1 MSAADPHRHL
11 RRAFIGGYRVSDVE
25 VALASLEFSL
35 GQIRLELTS
44 LQRRVNVDEGVIDDQ
59 QARLA
64 ALRTAESEALAQV
77 ALLETA
83 RADAAREAAWRIE
96 AAEQEAAAAQA
107 EAERVRA
114 EHDELLRRLQELTRD
129 LEAGD
134 PPERR
139 AFDETEGDSQQTP
152 VVTLLPRVAAPE
164 TAAFETSV
172 ELDAGPFDDLAS
184 LTAFEGSLA
193 EVPQI
198 AEIYVRSYE
207 EGRGTFEL
215 QLREPTDVVDA
226 MSSRLPY
233 RLDVTE
239 SDRRRIVLTV
249 LPLALPA

>member
-1 MSAADPHRHL
+1 M
-11 RRAFIGGYRVSDVE
+11 FIGGYRVSDVE

-64 ALRTAESEALAQV
+64 ALRTAESKALAQV
-77 ALLETA
+77 ALLEEA
-83 RADAAREAAWRIE
+83 RADSARETAWRIE

-107 EAERVRA
+107 EAQRVRA

-129 LEAGD
+129 LGAD
-134 PPERR
+134 DVPERP
-139 AFDETEGDSQQTP
+139 ASDEPESDSQPTPP
-152 VVTLLPRVAAPE
+152 VVTLLPREAAPE
-164 TAAFETSV
+164 PTAAFETSV

-184 LTAFEGSLA
+184 LTAFEQSLA

-207 EGRGTFEL
+207 EGRATFEL
-215 QLREPTDVVDA
+215 QLREPTDVIDA

-239 SDRRRIVLTV
+239 SDARRIVLTV